1 MTLSPLPIDLTA
13 TQALD
18 VAHRSAGPSL
28 EAAQEQFEGVFLS
41 LLLKEMRK
49 TVGEGV
55 FGGDAADTIGG
66 LFDLTLGQELGR
78 RGGLGI
84 TEALARYQQADL
96 ADIDFNL
103 NSGGEH

>member
-1 MTLSPLPIDLTA
+1 MTLSPLAIGLSSTSRADFA
-13 TQALD
+13 D
-18 VAHRSAGPSL
+18 HVKGPSV
-28 EAAQEQFEGVFLS
+28 EDAQEQFEGVFFA

-78 RGGLGI
+78 HGGLGI
-84 TEALARYQQADL
+84 TDALERYQRVSL
-96 ADIDFNL
+96 AGIEETHNTE
-103 NSGGEH
+103 GKR